1 MNVTLEIWQFIL
13 LIIAFLGA
21 MAAVGKLLLE
31 QVLVRMDDKF
41 KAQGEAAIG
50 FQSSLSKRLDGLEQS
65 SRAERE
71 QWQRI
76 ERELLTLKADLPVH
90 YVRREDY
97 VQTVAVLMAKLDTLA
112 MRIENIL
119 LRNAKNEP

>member
-13 LIIAFLGA
+13 LIITFLGA

-31 QVLVRMDDKF
+31 QVLVRMDNKF

-71 QWQRI
+71 QWRSC
-76 ERELLTLKADLPVH
+76 ADSSSP
-90 YVRREDY
+90 VRRYTSAD
-97 VQTVAVLMAKLDTLA
+97 VAKDRKSVV
-112 MRIENIL
+112 
-119 LRNAKNEP
+119 